1 MHFFLSVCHRWRG
14 WGLRSIR
21 GMKPPYIFVHS
32 RSFLF
37 STKEWKSSSTKKS
50 YGMLY
55 SEESTKT
62 ITWTR
67 YPILVRRK
75 SSIFLLIDWLGNWID
90 SLFCKQACVSIHF
103 KGGLGGYSPLASAFS
118 FRRVSSCCRICRCA
132 FCWSPRLLQALD
144 ADRVGRDEIKR
155 PHTSSIAPRK

>member
-21 GMKPPYIFVHS
+21 GMKPPYIFIHS
-32 RSFLF
+32 RSFPF

-55 SEESTKT
+55 SKESTKA

-67 YPILVRRK
+67 YPIIVRRK
-75 SSIFLLIDWLGNWID
+75 SSIFLLIDWLGNFID
-90 SLFCKQACVSIHF
+90 SLFCKHACVSIHF
-103 KGGLGGYSPLASAFS
+103 QGGFGGYSPLLWHLPSPFGGFQAAESADAHS
-118 FRRVSSCCRICRCA
+118 A
-132 FCWSPRLLQALD
+132 GLLGCFKPWMLIVCIWAET
-144 ADRVGRDEIKR
+144 R
-155 PHTSSIAPRK
+155 